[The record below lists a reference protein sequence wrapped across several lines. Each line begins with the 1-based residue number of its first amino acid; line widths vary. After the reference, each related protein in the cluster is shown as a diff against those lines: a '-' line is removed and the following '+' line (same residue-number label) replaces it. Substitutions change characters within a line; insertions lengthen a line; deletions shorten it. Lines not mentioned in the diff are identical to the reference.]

1 MLQDAVP
8 DVIIYTALISACA
21 KGKQQQRALTH
32 GQLHMDAQRVWG
44 SVSGTAA
51 SGRAEPM
58 VFDLS
63 RISAESMT
71 HSMAEIAAAVSQE
84 VTGAEERVALERSG
98 PVQPVVGVRVEAPVD
113 PGVVVGTSV

>member
-1 MLQDAVP
+1 
-8 DVIIYTALISACA
+8 
-21 KGKQQQRALTH
+21 
-32 GQLHMDAQRVWG
+32 
-44 SVSGTAA
+44 
-51 SGRAEPM
+51 M